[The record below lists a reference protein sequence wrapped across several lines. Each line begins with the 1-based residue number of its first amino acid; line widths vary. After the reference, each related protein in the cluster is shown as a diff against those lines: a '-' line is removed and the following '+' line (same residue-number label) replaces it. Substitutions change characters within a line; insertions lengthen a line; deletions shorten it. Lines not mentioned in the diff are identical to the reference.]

1 MKPVGLKIIL
11 LLLLAFSITVTQ
23 AEAVSMGKIV
33 AGAPTEERNK
43 GYAVGIILSKTCIT
57 LVKAGKDTCPSYRD
71 LATLDNSVPEYSGAF
86 KETDG
91 FYHRVPPKYPNT
103 MGFYQ
108 YDPTF
113 RIFVDP
119 PKTAKMPLITIEA
132 QLQEYH
138 IEGQFKI
145 NEIKD
150 YSLKDSKATKSV
162 RSYSHTRYVDPT
174 CSYATI
180 TSENW
185 QKILPDTIHF
195 MRNNCDPN
203 QTQILTLGSDI
214 KRLTTHDITTT
225 AKYKLEKLYD
235 TIKRECLKEYGKCD
249 TISQATRAG
258 IDDTPEPSHYAIS
271 LTG

>member
-1 MKPVGLKIIL
+1 MGLKLVL
-11 LLLLAFSITVTQ
+11 LLLLVFSITTIQ
-23 AEAVSMGKIV
+23 AQAISVGKIV

-43 GYAVGIILSKTCIT
+43 GYAIGIILSKTCIT
-57 LVKAGKDTCPSYRD
+57 LVKAGKDRCPSYEE
-71 LATLDNSVPEYSGAF
+71 LATLDNSIPAYSGTF
-86 KETDG
+86 KEVNG
-91 FYHRVPPKYPNT
+91 FYQRIPPKYPNT

-113 RIFVDP
+113 RVFVDP

-174 CSYATI
+174 CSFATI

-185 QKILPDTIHF
+185 KKVLPDTIHF
-195 MRNNCDPN
+195 MRSNCDPN
-203 QTQILTLGSDI
+203 QTQILTLGADI
-214 KRLTTHDITTT
+214 KHLKEHDITTT

-235 TIKRECLKEYGKCD
+235 TIKKECLKEYGKCKQ
-249 TISQATRAG
+249 IQQATRGG
-258 IDDTPEPSHYAIS
+258 IDDTPPPEPVRHTVS
-271 LTG
+271 LSG